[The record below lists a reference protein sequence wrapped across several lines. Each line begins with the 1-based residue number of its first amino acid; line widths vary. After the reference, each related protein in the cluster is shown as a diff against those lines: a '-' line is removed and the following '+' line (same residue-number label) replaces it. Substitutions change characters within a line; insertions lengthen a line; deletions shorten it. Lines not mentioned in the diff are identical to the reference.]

1 MLEKVYSCLVVL
13 TESVMTVSAIV
24 ELFGDTRT
32 ISKETGSVS
41 TDFHSMVLLSLRSS
55 LAPSSGLVMEMARE
69 NFVLAGWPLTVPRLC
84 QSAVLT

>member
-1 MLEKVYSCLVVL
+1 MEKVYSCLVVL

-55 LAPSSGLVMEMARE
+55 LAPSSGLVIEMARE
-69 NFVLAGWPLTVPRLC
+69 NLVLAGQPLTIPSFC
-84 QSAVLT
+84 QSVALT